1 MIDPRLFRDAE
12 SFQATRRRL
21 LRRDASLAPA
31 LDELQGLA
39 DRRRKAIAE
48 GDALKA
54 ELNAGSKKVGE
65 IKKAKGDASALMAE
79 LGTLS
84 ARANGAQK
92 DAEAIDAEF
101 HARLLHLPNLPAD
114 DLPDGAEEGHQVIRT
129 VGQPVAKQA
138 WHKAHWDLAAQHGL
152 LDLERGAKIAGSGFP
167 LYTGLGARLERALIT
182 WLLDTA
188 ARKHGYTEISPPFVV
203 TRQTMTGTGQL
214 PKFEDDLYRTAPDDM
229 FLVPTA
235 EVPVTNLHRGEILAS
250 EQLPLR
256 YCAYTPCWRREAGS
270 AGKDTR
276 GILRVHQ
283 FDKVELVWFT
293 APEASEAALETLLGH
308 AEHALQQLGLVYRVL
323 KLAAGDFSFASH
335 KTYDIEVWSPGV
347 GQWLEVSSCS
357 TFTDFQARRLD
368 VRFKRDKAA
377 KPEFV
382 HTLNGSQLG
391 LARTF
396 IAILENFQQQDG
408 SIRVPEVLVPLM
420 GVDRLG
426 VPGA

>member
-1 MIDPRLFRDAE
+1 V
-12 SFQATRRRL
+12 
-21 LRRDASLAPA
+21 RRDASLAPL

-79 LGTLS
+79 LGALS
-84 ARANGAQK
+84 ARAGAAQK
-92 DAEAIDAEF
+92 DAEAVDAAF
-101 HARLLHLPNLPAD
+101 HDKLLHVPNLPAD
-114 DLPDGAEEGHQVIRT
+114 DLPDGAEAGHQVVRT

-138 WHKAHWDLAAQHGL
+138 WHKPHWDLATAHGL

-188 ARKHGYTEISPPFVV
+188 AREHGYTEISPPFVV
-203 TRQTMTGTGQL
+203 TRETMTGTGQL
-214 PKFEDDLYRTAPDDM
+214 PKFEHDLYRTTPDDL

-235 EVPVTNLHRGEILAS
+235 EVPVTNLHRGEVLAA

-308 AEHALQQLGLVYRVL
+308 AEHALKKLGLVYRVL
-323 KLAAGDFSFASH
+323 KLAAGDFGFASH

-396 IAILENFQQQDG
+396 IAILETFQQQDG
-408 SIRVPEVLVPLM
+408 SIRVPEVLAPLM
-420 GVDRLG
+420 GVDRI
-426 VPGA
+426 GAGGA